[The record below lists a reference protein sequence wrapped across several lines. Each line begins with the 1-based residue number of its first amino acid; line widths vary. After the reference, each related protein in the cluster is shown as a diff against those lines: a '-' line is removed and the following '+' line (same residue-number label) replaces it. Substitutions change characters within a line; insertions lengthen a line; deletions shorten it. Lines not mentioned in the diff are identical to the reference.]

1 MAVETDKKK
10 ERSVPKPVFTDAEA
24 GALTFPS
31 SKSRSFNYFK
41 AAKLHASLYED
52 VTVDVQP
59 DPARHLTQGWVY
71 GFAKGPGG
79 FPEEWTK
86 IKSSNWHA
94 FLDPNEEWEQTI
106 YRNNANV
113 VRQITQNLANAKA
126 RQAYAGWSTGWTRVV
141 ERHVGAWMHAEHGL
155 GMHVFLPA
163 QRDAPTNMINNAISV
178 NSMHKLRFAQDL
190 VLYNLE
196 ISGEIAGFEG
206 SAHKDVWMNDPSW
219 QGVRENVER
228 LTAVRDW
235 AEAVFAANYVF
246 EGLVGELFR
255 SQFVMQ
261 IAAPNGDYVT
271 PTLMG
276 AGESDYERDLRYSR
290 VLFKLLADDPKH
302 GDANRTLMEKWLGD
316 WVPMS
321 LAAARQLQPIWSQP
335 TEKPVRF
342 EDSLAHT
349 TERMRAHLDEVE
361 VRAPKELG

>member
-1 MAVETDKKK
+1 
-10 ERSVPKPVFTDAEA
+10 
-24 GALTFPS
+24 
-31 SKSRSFNYFK
+31 
-41 AAKLHASLYED
+41 
-52 VTVDVQP
+52 
-59 DPARHLTQGWVY
+59 
-71 GFAKGPGG
+71 
-79 FPEEWTK
+79 
-86 IKSSNWHA
+86 
-94 FLDPNEEWEQTI
+94 
-106 YRNNANV
+106 
-113 VRQITQNLANAKA
+113 
-126 RQAYAGWSTGWTRVV
+126 
-141 ERHVGAWMHAEHGL
+141 
-155 GMHVFLPA
+155 MHVFLPA